1 MELLRPE
8 EIARLEGLAVRAR
21 AVADGVFSGRHR
33 SLHRGASR
41 DFSEH
46 KEYAPGDDLRTL
58 DWKAYGRFDRP
69 LVKHYESETER
80 GCLLLL
86 DVSRSMDYGTGALGK
101 LDWCRVTA
109 AAVAFVLLAQRDR
122 VGLGLLG
129 REFTPVLPPRSRGD
143 QLAAM
148 VSALEAAAPRDAPPG
163 ALSDSLAAAVEAAP
177 RRGLVV
183 VLSDLLEPS
192 PALPAALRHLATG
205 RREVAAWQV
214 LDPSEER
221 FPFDGFRRFTSEE
234 LPDTQL
240 DLDARE
246 ARRAYLTE
254 LEALQGRLQEAS
266 RAAGFDYLTAR
277 TDRAPAELILDWI
290 ARRESRQG
298 AAAERSTGAGRGAS
312 TPAPA
317 EPPARRARPGGGRS

>member
-8 EIARLEGLAVRAR
+8 EIARLEGLALRAR
-21 AVADGVFSGRHR
+21 AVVDGVFSGRHR

-69 LVKHYESETER
+69 LVKRYESETER

-86 DVSRSMDYGTGALGK
+86 DVSRSMSYGTATLAK
-101 LDWCRVTA
+101 LEWCRVTA

-129 REFTPVLPPRSRGD
+129 PEFTPVLPLRSRGD
-143 QLAAM
+143 QLTAV
-148 VSALEAAAPRDAPPG
+148 VSALEAAAPRDASPG

-192 PALPAALRHLATG
+192 PALPAALRRLATG
-205 RREVAAWQV
+205 HREVAVWQV
-214 LDPSEER
+214 LDPTEER

-234 LPDTQL
+234 LPGTRL

-246 ARRAYLTE
+246 ARHAYLAQ
-254 LEALQGRLQEAS
+254 LAGLRSRLQKAARAS
-266 RAAGFDYLTAR
+266 GFDYLSAT
-277 TDRAPAELILDWI
+277 TDRSPAELILDWI
-290 ARRESRQG
+290 ALRESRQG
-298 AAAERSTGAGRGAS
+298 PGSRQDPGTSQGPGARQGHHPAS
-312 TPAPA
+312 LREATP
-317 EPPARRARPGGGRS
+317 